1 MTATPSASPWQVRPM
16 RIAAIEPELD
26 GVVTY
31 DLVDV
36 DPPSITV
43 PRATPGQFH
52 MLYLPGIGEAA
63 ISLSGDCAD
72 SSRWR
77 HTVRVAGRVTLTLAQ
92 LPIGAVIGVR
102 GPFGCGWPVADWR
115 GRDVILI
122 AGGIGLA
129 PMRPIMYAILRNRAD
144 FGRVTLIHG
153 ARTPAGLLY
162 PAEYAAWEAAGI
174 TVLTTVDRAPA
185 DWTGHLGV
193 VTQLL
198 ETLPLPQPEHAVVA
212 ACGPEVMMRYVALG
226 AAKRGVPAEQVWVS
240 LERNM
245 QCAVG
250 LCGHCQLGPEF
261 VCKDG
266 PVLRYDRVHHL
277 LAVEAL

>member
-1 MTATPSASPWQVRPM
+1 MTAGPPVSPWHVRPM

-26 GVVTY
+26 GVATY

-36 DPPSITV
+36 DPPSAAI
-43 PRATPGQFH
+43 PCATPGQFH
-52 MLYLPGIGEAA
+52 MLYLPGIGESA

-72 SSRWR
+72 ASRWR
-77 HTVRVAGRVTLTLAQ
+77 HTVRVAGRVTHSLAQ
-92 LPIGAVIGVR
+92 MKVGDVIGVR
-102 GPFGCGWPVADWR
+102 GPFGRGWPVEDWL
-115 GRDVILI
+115 GRDVILV

-129 PMRPIMYAILRNRAD
+129 PVRPIVYAILRNRAD

-162 PAEYAAWEAAGI
+162 PSEYAAWDAAGV
-174 TVLTTVDRAPA
+174 TVLTTVDRASA

-193 VTQLL
+193 VTRLL
-198 ETLPLPQPEHAVVA
+198 ESLPIPNPEHTVVA

-226 AAKRGVPAEQVWVS
+226 AAKRGVPPEQVWVS

-266 PVLRYDRVHHL
+266 PVLRYDRVQHL